1 MIEPKLSEKTF
12 LQLSMHY
19 YDNPQCT
26 TIEEFEDDLKRFMYL
41 RKLFAR
47 YANNGELK
55 ERLIINHL
63 IVLYNVF
70 GIIATDF
77 LFYKIDKEYWNVLAT
92 FLVYLNKM
100 PESLPEFHLKLSD
113 IEIDQ
118 TIYKTLR
125 NI

>member
-1 MIEPKLSEKTF
+1 MIEPRLSEKTF
-12 LQLSMHY
+12 LQLSMHH

-26 TIEEFEDDLKRFMYL
+26 TIEEFEDDLKRFIYL

-47 YANNGELK
+47 YVNNGELK
-55 ERLIINHL
+55 ERLILNH
-63 IVLYNVF
+63 IIILYNVF

-77 LFYKIDKEYWNVLAT
+77 LFYKIDKEYWNILAT
-92 FLVYLNKM
+92 FLIYLNKM
-100 PESLPEFHLKLSD
+100 PNTLPEFNIKLSD

-118 TIYKTLR
+118 TIHKILR

>member
-77 LFYKIDKEYWNVLAT
+77 LFYKIDKEYWNILVT
-92 FLVYLNKM
+92 FLVYLDKM
-100 PESLPEFHLKLSD
+100 PEVLPEFHVKLSD

-118 TIYKTLR
+118 NIHKILR
-125 NI
+125 NL

>member
-12 LQLSMHY
+12 LQLSMHH

-26 TIEEFEDDLKRFMYL
+26 TIEEFEDDLKRFVYL

-47 YANNGELK
+47 YVNNGELK
-55 ERLIINHL
+55 ERLILNH
-63 IVLYNVF
+63 IIILYNVF

-77 LFYKIDKEYWNVLAT
+77 LFYKIDKEYWNILAT
-92 FLVYLNKM
+92 FLIYLNKM
-100 PESLPEFHLKLSD
+100 PDTLPEFNIKLSD

-118 TIYKTLR
+118 TIHKILR

>member
-12 LQLSMHY
+12 LQLSMHH

-26 TIEEFEDDLKRFMYL
+26 TIEEFEDDLKRFVYL
-41 RKLFAR
+41 RKLFSR
-47 YANNGELK
+47 YVNNGDLK
-55 ERLIINHL
+55 ERLILNH
-63 IVLYNVF
+63 IIILYNVF

-77 LFYKIDKEYWNVLAT
+77 LFYKIDKEYWNILAT
-92 FLVYLNKM
+92 FLIYLNKM
-100 PESLPEFHLKLSD
+100 PETLPEFNIKLSD

-118 TIYKTLR
+118 TIHKILR